1 MQYEFWAQQDQDQW
15 VYEAMTAK
23 NKIEDWKK
31 WKKCYNSPS
40 ILIDRFTLL
49 PDISAITGMPALSF
63 MLRFSF
69 RLHKPFLSKDERDF
83 YLLENPLRREKVFQ
97 VPMFPSTGWKGSLRA
112 ALWQLGHKKDD
123 EVTIRLFGNA
133 RDSDEGQA
141 GRLYFYPTF
150 FNRINP
156 EAIDLEVLNPH
167 SRKTGTGAHGPILL
181 ECVPPGTPG
190 DFVLLYMPFSLP
202 GRNEADKC
210 QQVAEDLETAAGGIR
225 AMLLTY
231 GFGAKTSSGFGTVEE
246 QLNEPGTLAI
256 QAEWPNAGGKTPAN
270 LQSPMSKPDLP
281 GYTAYSFGTLGELY
295 SMAQGVA
302 DRLRAGGAA

>member
-83 YLLENPLRREKVFQ
+83 YLLDNPLRREKVFQ
-97 VPMFPSTGWKGSLRA
+97 VPMFPSTGWKGALRA
-112 ALWQLGHKKDD
+112 ALWQLGHKQDN
-123 EVTIRLFGNA
+123 EVTIRLFGSA

-150 FNRINP
+150 FDKIN
-156 EAIDLEVLNPH
+156 LEVLNPH
-167 SRKTGTGAHGPILL
+167 NRKTGTGAHGPILL
-181 ECVPPGTPG
+181 ECVPPETPG
-190 DFVLLYMPFSLP
+190 DFVLLYVPFGLP
-202 GRNEADKC
+202 EQNEADK
-210 QQVAEDLETAAGGIR
+210 QKQVGQDLEVVAGAIR

-246 QLNEPGTLAI
+246 RLNGPGTLALRV
-256 QAEWPNAGGKTPAN
+256 EWPGTGGKPPGDPR
-270 LQSPMSKPDLP
+270 SSMSKNDLP
-281 GYTAYSFGTLGELY
+281 GCTTWTFATLSELF
-295 SMAQGVA
+295 SVAQGVA
-302 DRLRAGGAA
+302 GRLPAGGAA